1 MFASSFALPAPL
13 SFYNAL
19 PVLITDCKKKK
30 KIPEFPEYVKI
41 AAVICH

>member
-1 MFASSFALPAPL
+1 MFAGSFTLSAPL

-19 PVLITDCKKKK
+19 PVFITDCKNEK
-30 KIPEFPEYVKI
+30 KIPEYVKI